1 MNPTESLKD
10 LQKAELEAAV
20 ALNQVL
26 FRGYEQLT
34 QLQMQTMRL
43 MAQQAAQTLQSAVG
57 KGEVPSAPGADW
69 ADAARAGGENVMSYV
84 EKFGQIA
91 SATQAEMT
99 EILQSRLEHLQNSL
113 HDSLGQN
120 ASAAAP
126 AGVEPMQALLQSTMN
141 WTTQALNTL
150 QDTQQQAVRLMSAQV
165 PKPAAAASRTSASSA
180 ARRK

>member
-34 QLQMQTMRL
+34 QLQMQTMRQ

-99 EILQSRLEHLQNSL
+99 EILQSRLERLQNSL

>member
-57 KGEVPSAPGADW
+57 KGEAQSAPGADW
-69 ADAARAGGENVMSYV
+69 ANAARAGGENVMSYV

-99 EILQSRLEHLQNSL
+99 EILQSRLAHLQGSL

-120 ASAAAP
+120 THAAVP

-141 WTTQALNTL
+141 WTTQALNSL
-150 QDTQQQAVRLMSAQV
+150 QDSQQQVARLMSAQA
-165 PKPAAAASRTSASSA
+165 PKPASSAGRASASPA

>member
-99 EILQSRLEHLQNSL
+99 EILQSRLERLQNSL

-141 WTTQALNTL
+141 WTTQAINTL
-150 QDTQQQAVRLMSAQV
+150 QDTQQQAVRLMNAQT
-165 PKPAAAASRTSASSA
+165 PKPTAAASRTSASSA

>member
-57 KGEVPSAPGADW
+57 KGEAQSAPGAGW

-99 EILQSRLEHLQNSL
+99 EILQSRLERLQNSL
-113 HDSLGQN
+113 QDSLGQN
-120 ASAAAP
+120 AGAAAP

-150 QDTQQQAVRLMSAQV
+150 QDTQQQAVRLMSAQA
-165 PKPAAAASRTSASSA
+165 PKPTAAASRASASSA
-180 ARRK
+180 TRRK